1 MDAFKILIHHNS
13 ADLEL
18 TILPNEDVYQIIN
31 KGKTIGALRNL
42 DLDWELLPIEDILD
56 ELPIFESDLDNE
68 HSVQINL
75 DTPTINLITAE
86 IENHLNHLQ

>member
-1 MDAFKILIHHNS
+1 MDAFKIIIHHNS

-18 TILPNEDVYQIIN
+18 TILPIEDIYQIIN

-42 DLDWELLPIEDILD
+42 DLDWELLPIEDIL
-56 ELPIFESDLDNE
+56 EQLPVFEKDLDNE